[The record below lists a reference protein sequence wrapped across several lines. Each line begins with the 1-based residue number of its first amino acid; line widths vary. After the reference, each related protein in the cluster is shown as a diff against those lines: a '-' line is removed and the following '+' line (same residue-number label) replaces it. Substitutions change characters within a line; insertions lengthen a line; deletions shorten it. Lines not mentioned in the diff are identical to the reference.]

1 MEILL
6 LGWLLGLAFGMARHQ
21 FVVKPELR
29 RLTAELRAI
38 AAELDNTSLPSK

>member
-1 MEILL
+1 
-6 LGWLLGLAFGMARHQ
+6 MARHQ